1 MCIRDRLLTHL
12 YTAKNQKSLAP
23 FVILLR
29 RIFEARMQCLFIIKK
44 RHPIFKTMTFTLVPI
59 PLELFGPVT
68 CGFFLVK
75 EEAFVLHLSYS
86 LHSEPLSSWSNS
98 KFKNYFPF
106 YHINLMV
113 SVYRLGIKRKSKAS
127 SLTLWSYFSLISNS
141 SLVKWNFLRVVDA
154 FSYPRKLKSGF
165 SEN

>member
-1 MCIRDRLLTHL
+1 MENLRATKTAREKKKQKKFRKQYLYDRERKKHNFFSILRELTHL

-29 RIFEARMQCLFIIKK
+29 RIFEARTQCLFTLKK

-59 PLELFGPVT
+59 PRELFGPVT

-86 LHSEPLSSWSNS
+86 LHSEPLSS
-98 KFKNYFPF
+98 
-106 YHINLMV
+106 
-113 SVYRLGIKRKSKAS
+113 
-127 SLTLWSYFSLISNS
+127 
-141 SLVKWNFLRVVDA
+141 
-154 FSYPRKLKSGF
+154 
-165 SEN
+165 